1 MSKVSVVL
9 AAYRGEK
16 YIADQLWSL
25 FAQTYPLDEIL
36 IGDDS
41 PDDATETAVRGM
53 LHRAPSHC
61 RVDYCRNGVQL
72 GVDRNFEA
80 LMRKASG
87 DLIFICDQDDIW
99 SKRKIERMVVEME
112 AHPECELLSCGSTQF
127 EILKDEADGRCRR
140 IYRAVPMPSGELLKK
155 VNEEN
160 PFLLLRYF
168 CPAQGHNFAI
178 RRSFLKIILPFQ
190 NDFECYDFWIFCA
203 AIMTGKIRVMNQS
216 LAWQRVHGQNCSCPY
231 LLSEQKNPLIARFRT
246 MRMNYFGTDEI
257 TSVFNRFRK
266 LLEFSTGRLA
276 EYAVPE
282 LVEQLRLLSA
292 FYALRMT
299 IRQSHLFSRVFYCL
313 KHQADYRFHASG
325 IRSMIR
331 DIIF

>member
-1 MSKVSVVL
+1 MKISVVM
-9 AAYRGEK
+9 AAYNGRPFISQQIES
-16 YIADQLWSL
+16 ILTQLG
-25 FAQTYPLDEIL
+25 
-36 IGDDS
+36 GDDELIIS
-41 PDDATETAVRGM
+41 VDPSSDGTYELVRE
-53 LHRAPSHC
+53 LALADKRI
-61 RVDYCRNGVQL
+61 QL
-72 GVDRNFEA
+72 YQGPGQGIIANFENA
-80 LMRKASG
+80 IRKTSG
-87 DLIFICDQDDIW
+87 DIIFLSDQDDIW